1 MVEINLY
8 PWRQSVYRARDK
20 RILFLC
26 ALVFLMTIIIFL
38 KIYFVMSKN
47 NKKLYVE
54 MTNLKISNQKLLSMQ
69 SVPFDHLS
77 VKNKKFQI
85 KKNKNQLFDVK
96 FEDIS
101 LAKSFKILGRYLHQ
115 DLIVSESVS
124 GNVSFI
130 FHNISLQ
137 KVFAILLTKYHLIKM
152 VDHSVWIVAPLDE
165 WIENKQNL
173 VKWHDFLI
181 RVATLETKL
190 FQLHYTKADEIA
202 RLFQKNALGLLSTR
216 GTVQA
221 DVRTNQLLVSDV
233 SQNFSKIKKF
243 VQQMDM
249 PIQQVLIEARLA
261 SIDIDFERE
270 LGVDFSV
277 RSAEMNTDESASAQ
291 VNNQHFA
298 LLAAKLVDGNLLDVR
313 LAAAE
318 NTGHGELISSPKL
331 FTANRQTAS
340 IESGEE
346 IPYQEISRSGATG
359 VSFKKAVLSLQVTPQ
374 ILPGSK
380 VLLELQI
387 HQDKP
392 TSRMVLGVPAISTRQ
407 LKSSILVRDG
417 ETIVLGGIFETSQ
430 RDDRA
435 KLPFLSDLPVLGVFF
450 QQKTVAKN
458 RRELLIFVTPH
469 VVK

>member
-8 PWRQSVYRARDK
+8 PWRQSVYRTRNK

-38 KIYFVMSKN
+38 KMYFVMSKN

-54 MTNLKISNQKLLSMQ
+54 MTSLKTANQKLLSMQ

-96 FEDIS
+96 FEDVS
-101 LAKSFKILGRYLHQ
+101 LAESFKILGRYLHQ

-137 KVFAILLTKYHLIKM
+137 KVFSILLAKYHLIKM
-152 VDHSVWIVAPLDE
+152 VDHSVWIIAPLDE

-202 RLFQKNALGLLSTR
+202 RLFQKNALGLLSAR

-243 VQQMDM
+243 VQQMDV

-277 RSAEMNTDESASAQ
+277 RSAETSPDEGASAQ
-291 VNNQHFA
+291 VDSQHFA

-435 KLPFLSDLPVLGVFF
+435 KLPFLSDLPGLGVLF